1 MTQVTAEGVAESLF
15 ESMPD
20 LDDEERRLAL
30 TIYRLLAEGRPV
42 RPERIAESAG
52 LDRAAVDRALEEWPG
67 TFRDEQGCVV
77 SFWGLAQP
85 EMPHRFEVD
94 GARLHAWCAW
104 DTLFLPALIRRTA
117 RVSSQCPVTG
127 EMISLRV
134 APDGVE
140 ALSPEG
146 AVVSML
152 VPADGFDADLIQ
164 SFCHHVHFFA
174 SPEAGED
181 WIAEREDA
189 FLLTVDEAFRL
200 GELWNQRRLGVTAD
214 V

>member
-1 MTQVTAEGVAESLF
+1 MTQLTTDGVAESLSH
-15 ESMPD
+15 SMAALEGD
-20 LDDEERRLAL
+20 ERRLAL
-30 TIYRLLAEGRPV
+30 TIYRLLAEGEPV
-42 RPERIAESAG
+42 RPGKLAEVG
-52 LDRAAVDRALEEWPG
+52 ELDPAVVDEALEQWPEI
-67 TFRDEQGCVV
+67 FRDEQGRVV

-85 EMPHRFEVD
+85 EMPHRFEVN
-94 GARLHAWCAW
+94 GTRLYAWCAW
-104 DTLFLPALIRRTA
+104 DTLFLPALIQKTA
-117 RVSSQCPVTG
+117 RVSSQCPMTG
-127 EMISLRV
+127 ETISLTV

-152 VPADGFDADLIQ
+152 VPVDDFDADVIR

-174 SPEAGED
+174 TPEAGEQWVAD
-181 WIAEREDA
+181 REGA

-200 GELWNQRRLGVTAD
+200 GELWNRHRLGVTAD

>member
-1 MTQVTAEGVAESLF
+1 MTQMTADGVAGLLSELMDSL
-15 ESMPD
+15 EG
-20 LDDEERRLAL
+20 DERNLAL

-42 RPERIAESAG
+42 RPERIAERAG
-52 LDRAAVDRALEEWPG
+52 LDRAAVDEALEEWPG
-67 TFRDEQGCVV
+67 VFRDEQGRVV
-77 SFWGLAQP
+77 GFWGLAQP
-85 EMPHRFEVD
+85 EMPHRFEVN

-104 DTLFLPALIRRTA
+104 DTLFLPALIGKTA

-127 EMISLRV
+127 ETISLTV

-152 VPADGFDADLIQ
+152 VPADGFDADVIQ

-174 SPEAGED
+174 SREAGEQ
-181 WIAEREDA
+181 WIDGREGA
-189 FLLTVDEAFRL
+189 FLLTVPEAFQL
-200 GELWNQRRLGVTAD
+200 GELWNRRRLGVGA
-214 V
+214 

>member
-1 MTQVTAEGVAESLF
+1 MVSRDEKSRYVHEGDV
-15 ESMPD
+15 PD
-20 LDDEERRLAL
+20 
-30 TIYRLLAEGRPV
+30 RPL
-42 RPERIAESAG
+42 IAH
-52 LDRAAVDRALEEWPG
+52 LEEWPG
-67 TFRDEQGCVV
+67 VFRDEEGRVV
-77 SFWGLAQP
+77 GFRGLAQP
-85 EMPHRFEVD
+85 ETPHRFEVN

-104 DTLFLPALIRRTA
+104 DTLFLPALIGKTA

-127 EMISLRV
+127 ETISLTV

-152 VPADGFDADLIQ
+152 MPADGFDADVIQ

-174 SPEAGED
+174 SREAGEQ
-181 WIAEREDA
+181 WIGEREGDDA
-189 FLLTVDEAFRL
+189 FLLTVDEAFHL
-200 GELWNQRRLGVTAD
+200 GELWNRHRLGVTAD